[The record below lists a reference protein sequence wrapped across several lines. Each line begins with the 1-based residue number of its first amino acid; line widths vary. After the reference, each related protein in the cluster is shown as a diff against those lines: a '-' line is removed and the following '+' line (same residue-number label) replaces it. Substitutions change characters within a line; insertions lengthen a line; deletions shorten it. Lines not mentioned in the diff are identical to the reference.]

1 MRSHSRSV
9 SAILDSP
16 SAGSSAS
23 AVKAFE
29 TAITVARRQGA
40 RSFGLRAALRLARL
54 RSASDDKA
62 QVVKLLKPGLK
73 GFAPSPEFPEIAE
86 AEALLAAPL

>member
-1 MRSHSRSV
+1 LHRAQGDLFLKLAPADPR
-9 SAILDSP
+9 L
-16 SAGSSAS
+16 

-29 TAITVARRQGA
+29 TAIVVARRQGA

-54 RSASDDKA
+54 RAASDDKA

-73 GFAPSPEFPEIAE
+73 GFASSPEFSEIAE
-86 AEALLAAPL
+86 AQALLEASR